1 MSMMI
6 PEVELRVLGSLIE
19 KQSTTPEYY
28 PMTLNA
34 ITNACNQKS
43 NRDPMVQYEEKQ
55 VQQALDQLRQR
66 GMAAVVT
73 GAGIRTPKY
82 KHYFK
87 EKLELSDAQVA
98 VLCELMLRGPQT
110 VGELRTRAERMHPFL
125 DLEEVDV
132 VLNELLNRTPPLVLR
147 LPRLAGQKEQRYMH
161 LLSGEP
167 DTEQWSQRPEKAE
180 PVSAERMELLE
191 QQLRTLQEE
200 LADLHKQFQE
210 WKAQFE

>member
-1 MSMMI
+1 
-6 PEVELRVLGSLIE
+6 
-19 KQSTTPEYY
+19 
-28 PMTLNA
+28 
-34 ITNACNQKS
+34 
-43 NRDPMVQYEEKQ
+43 MVQYEEKQ